1 MRYPGLLLAAVMLVA
16 LGGTPQALAQDDGL
30 QPLMDR
36 ISRLE
41 QDIRTLNVQLSR
53 GGTSSGKEVVLSSSN
68 PSAQAMAQLEA
79 RLTTL
84 EEELR
89 AATGKIEELSYKI
102 DQVGQRLDKLVGDVD
117 YRLGALEKAREAPA
131 AQDEPAPGGASQ
143 PLVAPKV
150 SAAPAPPSV
159 QTMSPGE
166 AAGIGAKAA
175 PAPAEKTPTA
185 SPAASAAKGTP
196 QQRYDH
202 AFDLLRQSKYDEA
215 ATALREFLETS
226 GDDSLAGN
234 ARYWLGETYYV
245 REDFKTAAQI
255 FIEGYQ
261 KNPKSAKAPDTLL
274 KLGMSLAKIDKKN
287 EACVTFAK
295 LLADFPKM
303 PEALGKRVAKERQ
316 SNGCK

>member
-1 MRYPGLLLAAVMLVA
+1 MRCRLSRVAPVIGVLAVLVGA
-16 LGGTPQALAQDDGL
+16 PQASAQNGDL

-41 QDIRTLNVQLSR
+41 QDIRTLNIQLSR
-53 GGTSSGKEVVLSSSN
+53 GGAASGKEVVLSSSN
-68 PSAQAMAQLEA
+68 PSAQAIVQLEA

-89 AATGKIEELSYKI
+89 AVTGKVEELSYKI

-117 YRLGALEKAREAPA
+117 YRLGSLEKARGTPA
-131 AQDEPAPGGASQ
+131 AQDEPTPGDAAHPSA
-143 PLVAPKV
+143 APKV
-150 SAAPAPPSV
+150 SAAPTPPSV

-166 AAGIGAKAA
+166 APGALGATAGGGAKAA
-175 PAPAEKTPTA
+175 PAAKGPP
-185 SPAASAAKGTP
+185 KGTP
-196 QQRYDH
+196 QERYDR

-215 ATALREFLETS
+215 ATALREFLETG
-226 GDDSLAGN
+226 GDDPLAGN

-245 REDFKTAAQI
+245 REDFKTAAQV

-261 KNPKSAKAPDTLL
+261 KDPKSAKAPDTLL

-295 LLADFPKM
+295 LLTDFPKM
-303 PEALGKRVAKERQ
+303 PEALSKRVAKERQ